1 MVTCYSHFF
10 LQPPSK
16 ATLLSLFIVTFCC
29 CFLLSR
35 SEVAPVETF
44 FAASSPGADN
54 HNARF
59 GLRLNVYA
67 LAQCFIKRLLEI
79 LNQVIRIFN
88 ADRHS
93 NEMIANSH
101 LRATLWPHFI
111 ENRVRNG

>member
-1 MVTCYSHFF
+1 MVTCYSH
-10 LQPPSK
+10 
-16 ATLLSLFIVTFCC
+16 TLLSLFIVPFYC
-29 CFLLSR
+29 CFLLPR
-35 SEVAPVETF
+35 SEVAPGETF
-44 FAASSPGADN
+44 FAASLPGADN

-59 GLRLNVYA
+59 GLRLNIYA

-111 ENRVRNG
+111 ENRVCNG